1 MKAKGFEDR
10 IATKRQFTIRII
22 IALLVVTTLFG
33 LLITRLVF
41 LQVVGFETYA
51 TRSRDNRLRLEA
63 VPPIR
68 GRIYD
73 RNGVILA
80 ENVPSYGLEVTLENV
95 TDLNANLAA
104 LQKIIQLD
112 KNDLERFHRTRKYHH
127 RYQPIPLKFGLSEA
141 EVSRFAALR
150 PYFEGF
156 DIRARFSRHY
166 PQGTLTSHVVGYV
179 GRLDEDDLKRVN
191 AANYSGTTHYG
202 KTGAERYY
210 EDILHGQAGYQRL
223 ETNAVGRRLRVVD
236 SHAPIPGKD
245 LHLTLDVKLQAAA
258 EASLGEHD
266 GAIIAIDPNNGE
278 LLAMVSRPTFDPNL
292 FVNGISVAD
301 YAELRNHPGRPLFNR
316 AIQGQYPPGS
326 TIKPFMGLAA
336 LEYGLVNK
344 NNSLKCKGFYTLPNN
359 KHKYRDWKR
368 WGHQT
373 TNLHKAIVESCD
385 VYFYNLAYNLGIDR
399 LHDYLGQFGMGK
411 YTGIDIPREANGLIP
426 SREWKR
432 ANKNEQWFPGETL
445 ITGIGQGFML
455 ATPLQVA
462 TATAMLA
469 NRGYGI
475 KPHVILGTSSAD
487 SERIDYAPATAMHYV
502 EASDYH
508 WAQIIDAMT
517 KVVHGKKGTGR
528 GIAEG
533 ISYQMA
539 GKTGTAQVFSLS
551 QDEEKPDFENLD
563 KKLRDHALFIAFA
576 PVKQPRIAVMVIA
589 ENGGSGGR
597 VAAPIA
603 RGVIDYYLTGKR
615 YQPIDDATPPSAP
628 ATPAQPNP
636 PPTHAHR
643 HQHVTG

>member
-1 MKAKGFEDR
+1 LKAKGFEDR
-10 IATKRQFTIRII
+10 IATKRQFIIRII
-22 IALLVVTTLFG
+22 IAMLVVVLLFG
-33 LLITRLVF
+33 ALITRLVF

-63 VPPIR
+63 IPPIR

-80 ENVPSYGLEVTLENV
+80 ENVPSYGLEVTIENV
-95 TDLNANLAA
+95 TDLDASLTA

-112 KNDLERFHRTRKYHH
+112 NDDLQRFHRARKYH
-127 RYQPIPLKFGLSEA
+127 RYQAIPLKFGLSEV

-166 PQGTLTSHVVGYV
+166 PHGSLASHLVGYV

-191 AANYSGTTHYG
+191 VANYSGTTHYG
-202 KTGAERYY
+202 RTGAERYY
-210 EDILHGQAGYQRL
+210 EDILHGQAGYERL

-236 SHAPIPGKD
+236 SHAPTPGDD
-245 LHLTLDVKLQAAA
+245 LHLTLDIKLQKVA
-258 EASLGEHD
+258 EESLGEHD
-266 GAIIAIDPNNGE
+266 GAVIAIDPNNGE
-278 LLAMVSRPTFDPNL
+278 LLAMVSQPTFDPNL

-301 YAELRNHPGRPLFNR
+301 YARLRNHPGRPLFNR

-326 TIKPFMGLAA
+326 TIKPMMGLAA
-336 LEYGLVNK
+336 LEHGLVNK
-344 NNSLKCKGFYTLPNN
+344 NNSLKCKGFYSIPGN

-385 VYFYNLAYNLGIDR
+385 VYFYNLAHNLGIDK
-399 LHDYLGQFGMGK
+399 LHDYLSRFGLGK
-411 YTGIDIPREANGLIP
+411 YTGIDIPREANGLLP

-432 ANKNEQWFPGETL
+432 ANKAEQWFPGETL

-455 ATPLQVA
+455 ATPLQIT

-475 KPHVILGTSSAD
+475 KPHIILGTSSAD
-487 SERIDYAPATAMHYV
+487 SKHIKYTPAMAMHYV

-517 KVVHGKKGTGR
+517 SVVHGKTGTGR
-528 GIAEG
+528 GISKD
-533 ISYQMA
+533 IRYRMA

-551 QDEEKPDFENLD
+551 QDEEKPDLENLD

-576 PVKQPRIAVMVIA
+576 PVAQPRIAVVVIA
-589 ENGGSGGR
+589 ENGGSGSR
-597 VAAPIA
+597 VAAPVA
-603 RGVIDYYLTGKR
+603 RSVIDYYLTGKR
-615 YQPIDDATPPSAP
+615 YQPEPEAPKPPSTAP
-628 ATPAQPNP
+628 TAPTPEPI
-636 PPTHAHR
+636 HAHR
-643 HQHVTG
+643 HHHVAG